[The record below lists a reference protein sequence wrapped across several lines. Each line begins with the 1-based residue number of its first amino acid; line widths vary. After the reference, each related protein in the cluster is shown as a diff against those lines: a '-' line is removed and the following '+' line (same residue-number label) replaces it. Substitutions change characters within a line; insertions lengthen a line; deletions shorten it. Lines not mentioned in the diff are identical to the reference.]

1 MHQHAVQTTGIV
13 SLCVK
18 RRSRTGAT
26 PITAVVLCLFVFL
39 FIFFGHSGFVL
50 KTRSALSYGQINGQT
65 SVRRSKRTGRH
76 RRQVCV
82 TCYARRWTSML
93 HENAC
98 LRRIGSNC
106 LPGKTS
112 GPSRPYLSIYLFF
125 LFFFEKGEFHIVGY
139 MKIYKSCGGT
149 TVQWI
154 SWWWVERR
162 TQSLYQFSNR
172 WWKTFHDSRGY
183 IAWAEQKRKSF
194 ITGAID
200 VYCTRGHVF
209 LEQPARRLGW
219 PQYTKPKLEKRK
231 IIRE

>member
-39 FIFFGHSGFVL
+39 FIFFLVILVLCWKHGQRYLTDKSMDKLRCGDRSELVATADRFAWPVTLADEHPCYTRTHVYVESAPIAYQERLLVPQGH
-50 KTRSALSYGQINGQT
+50 
-65 SVRRSKRTGRH
+65 
-76 RRQVCV
+76 
-82 TCYARRWTSML
+82 TCL
-93 HENAC
+93 F
-98 LRRIGSNC
+98 
-106 LPGKTS
+106 
-112 GPSRPYLSIYLFF
+112 IYFF
-125 LFFFEKGEFHIVGY
+125 LFEKGEFHIVGY

-162 TQSLYQFSNR
+162 TQSLNQFSNR

-219 PQYTKPKLEKRK
+219 PQYTKPKLEKGK
-231 IIRE
+231 